1 MKKLGTIRT
10 VAILLGASL
19 FAGCGQAALP
29 TANPGAP
36 AVSTPVSAP
45 TVAPLATANQSTP
58 TDSAPTVTPLA
69 TSTPKSSS
77 TSSIPLTAGNCT
89 LLTKD
94 DVSKVLAQAVEEV
107 RDPVHDGT
115 LCEYQT
121 KNLILDL
128 AVVPKAPGET
138 GVQYMQRVRAS
149 LGQSALDVPGLG
161 DEAFYALLTSHA
173 ILRVRKGDSVYSFGL
188 QYVSPAD
195 TLSLVDPKAKEKAL
209 AKLLLSRLP

>member
-1 MKKLGTIRT
+1 MKKLGTIQLMT
-10 VAILLGASL
+10 ILLGASL
-19 FAGCGQAALP
+19 LAACAQTAPLAP
-29 TANPGAP
+29 LANPNPSATT
-36 AVSTPVSAP
+36 VSVPVTATTVSVPVTAT
-45 TVAPLATANQSTP
+45 TVAP
-58 TDSAPTVTPLA
+58 VA

-121 KNLILDL
+121 KNLILEL
-128 AVVPKAPGET
+128 ARVPKAPGET
-138 GVQYMQRVRAS
+138 GVQYMQRVRAG
-149 LGQSALDVPGLG
+149 LGQSALDVPGLA
-161 DEAFYALLTSHA
+161 DEAFYNILTSHA

-188 QYVSPAD
+188 KGVSPTD
-195 TLSLVDPKAKEKAL
+195 TLSLEDAKAKEKAL
-209 AKLLLSRLP
+209 AELLLSRLP

>member
-1 MKKLGTIRT
+1 MKKLGTFRT
-10 VAILLGASL
+10 VVILLGASL
-19 FAGCGQAALP
+19 LAACGQATLP
-29 TANPGAP
+29 NPNPTVP
-36 AVSTPVSAP
+36 AVSVPVSAPTVSVPVTAP
-45 TVAPLATANQSTP
+45 TVAPLA
-58 TDSAPTVTPLA
+58 PLA

-121 KNLILDL
+121 KSLILVL
-128 AVVPKAPGET
+128 AVPKVPGET
-138 GVQYMQRVRAS
+138 GVQYMQRVRAG

-161 DEAFYALLTSHA
+161 DEAFYNILTSHA

-188 QYVSPAD
+188 KGVSPAD
-195 TLSLVDPKAKEKAL
+195 TLSLEDAKAKEKAL
-209 AKLLLSRLP
+209 AELLLSHLP

>member
-1 MKKLGTIRT
+1 VKKLGTIRFII
-10 VAILLGASL
+10 ILLWASL
-19 FAGCGQAALP
+19 LAACAPLAP
-29 TANPGAP
+29 LANANPTVP
-36 AVSTPVSAP
+36 AVSVPVTVATVSAP
-45 TVAPLATANQSTP
+45 VIATTVAPLA
-58 TDSAPTVTPLA
+58 PLA

-121 KNLILDL
+121 KSLILVL
-128 AVVPKAPGET
+128 AVPKVPGET
-138 GVQYMQRVRAS
+138 GVQYMQRVRAG

-161 DEAFYALLTSHA
+161 DEALYNILTSHA

-188 QYVSPAD
+188 KGVSPAD
-195 TLSLVDPKAKEKAL
+195 TLSLEDVKAKEKAL
-209 AKLLLSRLP
+209 AELLLSHLP

>member
-10 VAILLGASL
+10 VVILLGASL
-19 FAGCGQAALP
+19 LAGCGQATLP
-29 TANPGAP
+29 NPNPTVP
-36 AVSTPVSAP
+36 AVSVPVSVPTVSVPVTAP
-45 TVAPLATANQSTP
+45 TVAPLA
-58 TDSAPTVTPLA
+58 PLA
-69 TSTPKSSS
+69 SSTPKSSS

-121 KNLILDL
+121 KNLILQL
-128 AVVPKAPGET
+128 AVPKVPGLT
-138 GVQYMQRVRAS
+138 GVQYMQNRRAL
-149 LGQSALDVPGLG
+149 LGQSVLDVPGLG

-195 TLSLVDPKAKEKAL
+195 TLSLEDAQTKEKSL
-209 AKLLLSRLP
+209 AELLLSRLP

>member
-1 MKKLGTIRT
+1 VKKLGTIQLMT
-10 VAILLGASL
+10 ILLGASL
-19 FAGCGQAALP
+19 LAACAQTAPLAP
-29 TANPGAP
+29 LANPNPSATT
-36 AVSTPVSAP
+36 VSVPVTAT
-45 TVAPLATANQSTP
+45 TVAP
-58 TDSAPTVTPLA
+58 VA
-69 TSTPKSSS
+69 TSTPKSSP

-188 QYVSPAD
+188 KGVSPAD
-195 TLSLVDPKAKEKAL
+195 TLSLEDAKAKEKAL
-209 AKLLLSRLP
+209 AELLLSRLN

>member
-10 VAILLGASL
+10 VVILLGASL
-19 FAGCGQAALP
+19 LAGCAQATLP
-29 TANPGAP
+29 NPNPTVP
-36 AVSTPVSAP
+36 AVSVPVSAPTVSVPVTAP
-45 TVAPLATANQSTP
+45 TVAPLA
-58 TDSAPTVTPLA
+58 PLA

-161 DEAFYALLTSHA
+161 DEAFYGLLTSHA

-188 QYVSPAD
+188 KGVSPAD
-195 TLSLVDPKAKEKAL
+195 TLSLEDAKAKEKAL
-209 AKLLLSRLP
+209 AELLLSHLH

>member
-1 MKKLGTIRT
+1 MT
-10 VAILLGASL
+10 ILLGASL
-19 FAGCGQAALP
+19 LAACAPLAN
-29 TANPGAP
+29 ANPTVP
-36 AVSTPVSAP
+36 AVSTVVTVATVSVPVTVATVSAP
-45 TVAPLATANQSTP
+45 VIATTVAPLA
-58 TDSAPTVTPLA
+58 PLA

-121 KNLILDL
+121 KNLILEL
-128 AVVPKAPGET
+128 ARVPKAPGET
-138 GVQYMQRVRAS
+138 GVQYMQRVRAG

-161 DEAFYALLTSHA
+161 DEAFYNILTSHA

-188 QYVSPAD
+188 KGVSPTD
-195 TLSLVDPKAKEKAL
+195 TLSLEDAKAKEKAL
-209 AKLLLSRLP
+209 AELLLSRLP

>member
-121 KNLILDL
+121 KNLILQL
-128 AVVPKAPGET
+128 AVPKVPGLT
-138 GVQYMQRVRAS
+138 GVQYMQNRRAL
-149 LGQSALDVPGLG
+149 LGQSVLDVPGLG

-188 QYVSPAD
+188 KGVSPAD
-195 TLSLVDPKAKEKAL
+195 TLSLEDAKAKEKAL
-209 AKLLLSRLP
+209 AELLLSKLP